1 MTLRHT
7 QQRAAIRSAL
17 ERAGRP
23 LSPQEL
29 LAEARREV
37 PEIGQA
43 TVYRAIKAMVAEK
56 QAVEVKVPGEPDR
69 YEAAGKHHHHHF
81 LCRACNRMFEME
93 GCPGNL
99 QKMAPSGF
107 SVEGH
112 ELTLY
117 GRCPSCRPA
126 APKKRRR
133 ALNAAALLLFLYG
146 FLLVPLLHQ
155 LQTAHGHEHHD
166 HDHCGLCQLAHLPV
180 LDSVP
185 VRALAPDFTWHEIP
199 LLPVALPAT
208 PTDHLL
214 PYSCGPPA

>member
-1 MTLRHT
+1 MMLRHT

-17 ERAGRP
+17 EKIGRP

-29 LAEARREV
+29 LAAARLEV

-43 TVYRAIKAMVAEK
+43 TVYRAIKLMVEER

-99 QKMAPSGF
+99 QNMAPSGYT
-107 SVEGH
+107 VEGH

-117 GRCPSCRPA
+117 GRCPTCQPPR
-126 APKKRRR
+126 KRSRTER
-133 ALNAAALLLFLYG
+133 HA
-146 FLLVPLLHQ
+146 
-155 LQTAHGHEHHD
+155 
-166 HDHCGLCQLAHLPV
+166 
-180 LDSVP
+180 
-185 VRALAPDFTWHEIP
+185 
-199 LLPVALPAT
+199 
-208 PTDHLL
+208 
-214 PYSCGPPA
+214 